1 MHACSLSGVQLF
13 AILWTVACQIPLSME
28 FSRQKY
34 WSGLPFPPAGD
45 LPNPGIEPMSPAS
58 PALAGRFFTTELH
71 GKPIRQESSLYKATQ
86 VRLKA
91 HDFEGQYHITINE
104 NLRERYDFKTLIDI
118 IKRELSL
125 IISGL
130 VTIPLDHTSKS

>member
-1 MHACSLSGVQLF
+1 M
-13 AILWTVACQIPLSME
+13 
-28 FSRQKY
+28 
-34 WSGLPFPPAGD
+34 PFPPAGD

-104 NLRERYDFKTLIDI
+104 NLRERYDFKTLIVGAFNPFTFKVI
-118 IKRELSL
+118 IDRYGPVAIYLFWEAVVHIHHGILLS
-125 IISGL
+125 
-130 VTIPLDHTSKS
+130 H